1 MAANGKPST
10 RPDDMAPDSA
20 ARDSTA
26 RDGAARDST
35 AQQGTIRAALGY
47 RDFRILLAGLAVSQ
61 LGDWL
66 YNVALVAFVYQRTGS
81 AMWAGVTTVARI
93 VPMVVLGPL
102 GGLMADR
109 FGRRGMM
116 IACDLMRAALML
128 ALALVVGGRLPVVLA
143 PVIAALATAAAAPYL
158 PSVAGTTPKLVAD
171 ADLPGANAARSAVTA
186 ATVVAGPAL
195 GGLLLFGSPA
205 LAFAGNAVTFGVSA
219 LCVMAIRARGSFAPD
234 GPARP
239 GDDEPGGDEDDG
251 NGGLT
256 RQLAEGISALRA
268 HPVAMRLVGA
278 DIVCSLVYGMQ
289 TVLFVLVAGDRL
301 GLHGYG
307 YLFAAMGAGGLAG
320 AAMAGRAARLPYRP
334 VLTAALALVG
344 TPLLLLSVVH
354 WGPAIIVLAGL
365 SGVGAMLVE
374 VMTET
379 GLQRMVP
386 PEVFGRAYGIA
397 IPASIAAIGAG
408 ALIAPA
414 LVSAIGLTGALAAC
428 GASSVAY
435 CGLLLRPMR
444 SAAPQPQRILVPSD
458 R

>member
-1 MAANGKPST
+1 MAVDSKPDT
-10 RPDDMAPDSA
+10 GPEGTAWE
-20 ARDSTA
+20 STA
-26 RDGAARDST
+26 RE
-35 AQQGTIRAALGY
+35 GTIRAALGY

-93 VPMVVLGPL
+93 VPVVVLGPL
-102 GGLMADR
+102 GGLVADR
-109 FGRRGMM
+109 FGRRGVM
-116 IACDLMRAALML
+116 IACDLIRGALML
-128 ALALVVGGRLPVVLA
+128 ALAFVVAGRLPVVLA

-205 LAFAGNAVTFGVSA
+205 LAFAGNSVTFGVSA
-219 LCVMAIRARGSFAPD
+219 LCVIAIRARRAFTPD
-234 GPARP
+234 GAA
-239 GDDEPGGDEDDG
+239 GPGGDEG
-251 NGGLT
+251 NGDEDNREGGLT
-256 RQLAEGISALRA
+256 RQLAEGVRALRA

-278 DIVCSLVYGMQ
+278 DITCSLVYGME
-289 TVLFVLVAGDRL
+289 TVLFVLVAGNSL

-320 AAMAGRAARLPYRP
+320 AALAGRAARLPYRP
-334 VLTAALALVG
+334 VLTAALALAG

-365 SGVGAMLVE
+365 SGAGAMLVE

-386 PEVFGRAYGIA
+386 QEVFGRAYGIA
-397 IPASIAAIGAG
+397 IPVSIAAIGAG

-414 LVSAIGLTGALAAC
+414 LASAIGLTGALAVG

-435 CGLLLRPMR
+435 CGLLLRPIR
-444 SAAPQPQRILVPSD
+444 GQGTDGIRGQDTDGLPPLSQEAVRA
-458 R
+458 